1 MKTAGLSPRWLF
13 VTAIVFLAGVF
24 LHLPVTDFCD
34 WLAREY
40 GFTAYDDAVRL
51 GAMTLGTGAF
61 LAVWLWPDR
70 HRVPIGIA
78 VTGLLALAVIAHK
91 VIVVNAIESIHYPQY
106 ALIAVLLARSGFGLE
121 PAWLGATLLGAVDE
135 GYQAVALPRG
145 APDYFDW
152 NDVLLNGIGAAF
164 GALIVVMTGF
174 AVMQNGRVPSMA
186 RWGGVA
192 LAIAFALRGEP
203 TGLVAVSRSDTGRTS
218 VSPDVRVRID
228 GGIGDRVRSG
238 GRGRG
243 TSQTEALR
251 RASVMRV
258 RPRSPTRYRSS
269 GRLAVRVRLHRTGR
283 RSDRAFLARPRP
295 GGTGAT
301 LRAL

>member
-70 HRVPIGIA
+70 HRMPIGIA

-164 GALIVVMTGF
+164 GALIVVMTGL
-174 AVMQNGRVPSMA
+174 AVGAKRTCALHGPLGRRRAGDRV
-186 RWGGVA
+186 R
-192 LAIAFALRGEP
+192 LCGEP
-203 TGLVAVSRSDTGRTS
+203 TGLVAVSRSDPGRTS
-218 VSPDVRVRID
+218 VSPDVRVRSD

-243 TSQTEALR
+243 TSQTE
-251 RASVMRV
+251 
-258 RPRSPTRYRSS
+258 
-269 GRLAVRVRLHRTGR
+269 G
-283 RSDRAFLARPRP
+283 
-295 GGTGAT
+295 
-301 LRAL
+301 RALEPLRYKSSVSIEQLQIV

>member
-1 MKTAGLSPRWLF
+1 LKTAGLSPRWLF
-13 VTAIVFLAGVF
+13 VTTIVFLAGVF

-106 ALIAVLLARSGFGLE
+106 AVMAVLLARSGFGLE

-186 RWGGVA
+186 RWSGLA
-192 LAIAFALRGEP
+192 LAIAFAFVMNPPVWSPFLEATPGGRLFHRMSASEAMVVLAIVY
-203 TGLVAVSRSDTGRTS
+203 GLVVAVEA
-218 VSPDVRVRID
+218 RVRRR
-228 GGIGDRVRSG
+228 GGLPP
-238 GRGRG
+238 
-243 TSQTEALR
+243 A
-251 RASVMRV
+251 
-258 RPRSPTRYRSS
+258 
-269 GRLAVRVRLHRTGR
+269 
-283 RSDRAFLARPRP
+283 
-295 GGTGAT
+295 
-301 LRAL
+301 